1 MNLDELTEEILA
13 AAHEVHHG
21 IGPGLHWA
29 EYEACLCYELS
40 ERKLSFERNKPL
52 PMHQKYKGQI
62 LDCGYALKLV
72 VENAIAVELK
82 YSETIESLD
91 KSRFMILLKLAR
103 IKQGLLINFNV
114 VDLQDGIVH
123 LQNQQKE

>member
-1 MNLDELTEEILA
+1 
-13 AAHEVHHG
+13 
-21 IGPGLHWA
+21 
-29 EYEACLCYELS
+29 
-40 ERKLSFERNKPL
+40 
-52 PMHQKYKGQI
+52 MHQKYKGQI